1 MAAHRRFAIGCALAV
16 AALSVGCDEDRGYV
30 EVKTSYAIRP
40 GDTYWVG
47 NQQLA
52 PAPSG
57 QIDQV
62 LGAQVGP
69 LEIFIRRGFS
79 KISICGVTVAKDR
92 IVTVTID
99 RGPSG
104 GLCNVVV

>member
-1 MAAHRRFAIGCALAV
+1 MRPRIAIGCVLAV
-16 AALSVGCDEDRGYV
+16 SGFSAGCEPDRGYV

-40 GDTYWVG
+40 GDIYWIG
-47 NQQLA
+47 DQQLA
-52 PAPSG
+52 PAPGG
-57 QIDQV
+57 QIDEV
-62 LGAQVGP
+62 LGADVGP
-69 LEIFIRRGFS
+69 LEIFIRRGYV
-79 KISICGVTVAKDR
+79 KIALCGVTVSKDR